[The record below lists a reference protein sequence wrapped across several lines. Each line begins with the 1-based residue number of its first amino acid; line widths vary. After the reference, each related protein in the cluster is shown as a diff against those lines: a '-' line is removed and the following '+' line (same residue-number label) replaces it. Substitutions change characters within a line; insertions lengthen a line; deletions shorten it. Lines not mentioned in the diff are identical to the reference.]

1 VINKKLLD
9 KQSVRYSSAVLIG
22 VPPGIY
28 KYLTQMLKPRQ
39 LVSNSLAGILMAVIN
54 ITVAVSEAVLMFSGT
69 TPQFLAVGIVALLMS
84 MLIIGSGGTLF
95 SGFGGV
101 ICSPRSALAPVFATI
116 ISSVYVTLHSEPDS
130 QLPTVLMAIMVTSIV
145 TGIFLLLLGR
155 FRLGNLVRYIPYPVM
170 AGFFAGIGFLFVKG
184 GLEVAIG
191 QAPSLDMINDPHLVQ
206 LALSAI
212 IFAVVLYA
220 GLNKFDH
227 WSVFPMILAIG
238 LAVFYG
244 WFYQSGQTLVNAIE
258 TGWLPQIG
266 TLPELSIPVF
276 SAADLSLVNWAAIS
290 PQAGHI
296 LVAALLSAIILLLDV
311 SGIEIIT
318 KKDLNPDKE
327 LNIMGMASIASG
339 ILGGYPGVHV
349 ASDTAFTSKLGG
361 NTRLMGFVYAGVVIL
376 ALLAGT
382 DFISKVPT
390 FILGGLLLYV
400 GFDFLIDWTWK
411 IRSELPVADYLIVIM
426 ILAAIAL
433 VDILQGV
440 AFGFAVAA
448 VLFVINYSRL
458 SVIKSEATGRDRAS
472 NVDRDL
478 ETREKLNEQGDRI
491 LILILQGFIF
501 FGTSD
506 KLITEI
512 KECIEDKSR
521 TKPDFLVLNF
531 CHVNQLDASAVKAFS
546 KLAQLSERY
555 SVHVLITGAKNTY
568 IQHLN
573 SIGFMTGDTG
583 QVHRME
589 FVQLDDG
596 IAWCEKQILDE
607 LNRDTGGMDRNF
619 YNLLTRFLGDEAAAR
634 ELAPYFT
641 EERRR
646 QGECLFHQGDVG
658 DSLYLVVEGSAAVVI
673 GENENRWVLRR
684 YKSGAILGEMAL
696 YSGELRSASVE
707 IEEDSIL
714 YRLDAKQFRNMQTEH
729 AEAIGKLHIYIVRL
743 LSERMRRANREL
755 QRLI

>member
-1 VINKKLLD
+1 MPK
-9 KQSVRYSSAVLIG
+9 
-22 VPPGIY
+22 
-28 KYLTQMLKPRQ
+28 TRQ
-39 LVSNSLAGILMAVIN
+39 LVSNALAGILVAVIN
-54 ITVAVSEAVLMFSGT
+54 ITIAVSEAVLMFSGT
-69 TPQFLAVGIVALLMS
+69 TPQFLAVGIVVLLMS
-84 MLIIGSGGTLF
+84 TLIIGIAGTLL
-95 SGFGGV
+95 SDFGGV

-116 ISSVYVTLHSEPDS
+116 ISSVYVTSHSEPDS
-130 QLPTVLMAIMVTSIV
+130 QLPSILMAIMLTSLV

-155 FRLGNLVRYIPYPVM
+155 FKLGNLVRYIPYPVM
-170 AGFFAGIGFLFVKG
+170 GGFFAGIGFLFIKG
-184 GLEVAIG
+184 GLAVAIG
-191 QAPSLDMINDPHLVQ
+191 QDPNFAMIDDPHLVQ
-206 LALSAI
+206 LGFSAV
-212 IFAVVLYA
+212 IFAVVLYV
-220 GLNKFDH
+220 GLNKIDH
-227 WSVFPMILAIG
+227 WSIFPIILAIG
-238 LAVFYG
+238 FAVFYG
-244 WFYQSGQTLVNAIE
+244 VFYQTGQTFVNAIE
-258 TGWLPQIG
+258 SGWLPRIG
-266 TLPELSIPVF
+266 SSPELSIPVF
-276 SAADLSLVNWAAIS
+276 SAADLSLVNWAAIP

-318 KKDLNPDKE
+318 QKDLNPDKE

-339 ILGGYPGVHV
+339 ILGGYPGAHV

-361 NTRLMGFVYAGVVIL
+361 NSRLMGFVYAGVIIL

-382 DFISKVPT
+382 DFIDKVPT

-400 GFDFLIDWTWK
+400 GFDFLIDWAWK

-426 ILAAIAL
+426 ILATIAL

-448 VLFVINYSRL
+448 MLFVIDYSRL
-458 SVIKSEATGRDRAS
+458 SVIKSEATGRDHAS

-506 KLITEI
+506 KLISEI
-512 KECIEDKSR
+512 KERLEDESR

-531 CHVNQLDASAVKAFS
+531 CHVNQLDASAIKAFS

-555 SVHVLITGAKNTY
+555 GVHVLITGAKDSY

-573 SIGFMTGDTG
+573 DIGFMTGDSG
-583 QVHRME
+583 QVHRIE
-589 FVQLDDG
+589 FAQLDDG
-596 IAWCEKQILDE
+596 IAWCENRILDE
-607 LNRDTGGMDRNF
+607 LNRGTGKVSRNF
-619 YNLLTRFLGDEAAAR
+619 YNLLTRLLGDEAVVR

-641 EERRR
+641 EDRHR
-646 QGECLFHQGDVG
+646 QGECLFRQGEVG

-673 GENENRWVLRR
+673 GENENRRVLHR

-696 YSGELRSASVE
+696 YTGEPRSASVE
-707 IEEDSIL
+707 IEEDAIL
-714 YRLDAKQFRNMQTEH
+714 YRLDAKQFHYMQTEH
-729 AEAIGKLHIYIVRL
+729 AQVIGKLHIYIVRL

>member
-1 VINKKLLD
+1 
-9 KQSVRYSSAVLIG
+9 
-22 VPPGIY
+22 
-28 KYLTQMLKPRQ
+28 MLKTRQ
-39 LVSNSLAGILMAVIN
+39 LVSNALAGILMAVIN

-69 TPQFLAVGIVALLMS
+69 KPEYLAVGIVALLMS
-84 MLIIGSGGTLF
+84 TLIIGIGGTLF

-130 QLPTVLMAIMVTSIV
+130 QLPTVLMAVMMTSIV

-155 FRLGNLVRYIPYPVM
+155 FKLGSLVRYIPYPVM
-170 AGFFAGIGFLFVKG
+170 AGFFAGIGFLFLKG

-191 QAPSLDMINDPHLVQ
+191 QAPGFDMINDPHLMQ
-206 LALSAI
+206 LGFSAI
-212 IFAVVLYA
+212 LFAVVLSVA
-220 GLNKFDH
+220 LNKFDH
-227 WSVFPMILAIG
+227 WSIFPMILAIG
-238 LAVFYG
+238 LAVFYAV
-244 WFYQSGQTLVNAIE
+244 FYQSGQTLMKAIE
-258 TGWLPQIG
+258 TGWLPQVG
-266 TLPELSIPVF
+266 SPSGLSIPVF
-276 SAADLSLVNWAAIS
+276 SVKDLALVNWAAIV
-290 PQAGHI
+290 PQAGSI
-296 LVAALLSAIILLLDV
+296 LVAALLNAIILLLDV

-327 LNIMGMASIASG
+327 LNIMGMASITSG
-339 ILGGYPGVHV
+339 ILGGYPGVHI

-382 DFISKVPT
+382 GFIGKVPT

-400 GFDFLIDWTWK
+400 GFDFLSDWAWK
-411 IRSELPVADYLIVIM
+411 IRTELPVADYLIVIM

-440 AFGFAVAA
+440 AFGFTVAA
-448 VLFVINYSRL
+448 VLFVIDYSRL
-458 SVIKSEATGRDRAS
+458 SVIKSEATGRDHAS

-478 ETREKLNEQGDRI
+478 DTREKLNEQGDRI
-491 LILILQGFIF
+491 LILMLQGFIF

-512 KECIEDKSR
+512 RERIEDESR

-531 CHVNQLDASAVKAFS
+531 CHVNQLDTSAVKAFS

-555 SVHVLITGAKNTY
+555 GVHVLITGAKEAY
-568 IQHLN
+568 IRHLN
-573 SIGFMTGDTG
+573 AIGFMTDDTSP
-583 QVHRME
+583 VRRIE
-589 FVQLDDG
+589 FTQLDDG
-596 IAWCEKQILDE
+596 IAWCEKQILKE
-607 LNRDTGGMDRNF
+607 LNRDTGGVSRSF
-619 YNLLTRFLGDEAAAR
+619 YNLLTRLLGDEATAR

-641 EERRR
+641 EERYQR
-646 QGECLFHQGDVG
+646 GERLFLQDEVG
-658 DSLYLVVEGSAAVVI
+658 DSLYLVIEGSAAVVI
-673 GENENRWVLRR
+673 GENENRWVVRR

-696 YSGELRSASVE
+696 YTGEPRSAGVE

-714 YRLDAKQFRNMQTEH
+714 YRLDAKQFHDMQTEH
-729 AEAIGKLHIYIVRL
+729 AEALGKLHIYVVRL
-743 LSERMRRANREL
+743 LSERIRRANRQL
-755 QRLI
+755 QKLL